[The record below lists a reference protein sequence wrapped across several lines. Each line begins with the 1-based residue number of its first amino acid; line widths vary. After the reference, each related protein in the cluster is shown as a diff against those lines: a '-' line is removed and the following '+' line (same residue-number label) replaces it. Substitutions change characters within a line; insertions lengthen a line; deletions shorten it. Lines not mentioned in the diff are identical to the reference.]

1 MFISTKKGFLKTNH
15 QWLSITLKVNLNSMP
30 WRAKQG
36 SPQPCS
42 PRSPVW
48 LLSSTPAQ
56 SHSTQALVPP
66 PWVHVL
72 FHTPPCQKVMLLQ
85 LLFRC
90 VLKSHL
96 LRGWTIL
103 SKMALIRLLST
114 TLSCC
119 IFLPSTHHYQKV
131 CMYLSSIASIRM
143 KLHENTESTRAA

>member
-1 MFISTKKGFLKTNH
+1 MFISTKKGFFKKNH

-42 PRSPVW
+42 PRSPIW

-66 PWVHVL
+66 PWVHA
-72 FHTPPCQKVMLLQ
+72 PPCHKVMLLQ

-103 SKMALIRLLST
+103 SKMALIWLLST
-114 TLSCC
+114 TLSCF
-119 IFLPSTHHYQKV
+119 IFLPSTHHYQKG
-131 CMYLSSIASIRM
+131 CIYLSPITPIRM